1 MHTEVGLRAVLRQ
14 VLQFAGY
21 TFTEQPHPQRV
32 HGGNYQSFITMTSA
46 DGNNVVIYGEA
57 LDLPY
62 KARDSAHIYALEYV
76 DRVLEFDIVDFNY
89 SH

>member
-1 MHTEVGLRAVLRQ
+1 
-14 VLQFAGY
+14 
-21 TFTEQPHPQRV
+21 
-32 HGGNYQSFITMTSA
+32 MTSA

-62 KARDSAHIYALEYV
+62 KARDSAYIYALEYV